1 MFRRMLVPLDGTPA
15 AERALLIAA
24 HLARVAQGS
33 VTVLRVI
40 EWPPPGVLADSSTL
54 FDPSSSLAEYELARA
69 RRYLDETVQNY
80 AQALEHLPVE
90 QEVAFGP
97 PAATVFS
104 AARLEQTD
112 LIILCTHTA
121 SRLKRWF
128 VGSMAQ
134 QAVRRSPAPL
144 LVFHEQGPLLPFPRP
159 GRPLRLLLPLDGS
172 LTAEAAL
179 KPALQLLSLLAPP
192 ELSLVQLLSVIDVP
206 DYRTLGGARL
216 SDPGLHEQL
225 QEEARSYLEGVMQRM
240 RQEQLV
246 DPAVTITSAVIA
258 GSDVPGVILKH
269 AAAED
274 AQDPAQHFDLIALAT
289 HGRRGLA
296 RLLSG
301 SVTER
306 LLTSSVLPLFIVRP
320 GTLPEGAGTEE
331 ESASQTEE
339 RQTPAADESGALGWT
354 GLL

>member
-1 MFRRMLVPLDGTPA
+1 MFRRMLVPLDGTAA

-24 HLARVAQGS
+24 HLARAAQGS

-54 FDPSSSLAEYELARA
+54 FDPSSSLAEHEITRA
-69 RRYLDETVQNY
+69 TRYLNETVQNY

-97 PAATVFS
+97 PASTVFS
-104 AARLEQTD
+104 AARLEQAD
-112 LIILCTHTA
+112 LIVLCTHAA
-121 SRLKRWF
+121 SRLKRWL

-134 QAVRRSPAPL
+134 QAVRRSPVPL

-172 LTAEAAL
+172 LTAEAVL
-179 KPALQLLSLLAPP
+179 KPALQLLALLAPP
-192 ELSLVQLLSVIDVP
+192 ELSLVQLVSVIDVP
-206 DYRTLGGARL
+206 GYGTLGGLRIP
-216 SDPGLHEQL
+216 DPGLREQL
-225 QEEARSYLEGVMQRM
+225 QEEAKSYLEGVMQRV
-240 RQEQLV
+240 RQEQLA
-246 DPAVTITSAVIA
+246 DPAVTITSTVIT
-258 GSDVPGVILKH
+258 GSNVPGVILKH

-289 HGRRGLA
+289 HGRSGLA
-296 RLLSG
+296 RLLLG
-301 SVTER
+301 SVTEQ
-306 LLTSSVLPLFIVRP
+306 LLTSSKLPLFIVRP
-320 GTLPEGAGTEE
+320 GMLRESDGAQE
-331 ESASQTEE
+331 ESAGQAGEHKP
-339 RQTPAADESGALGWT
+339 PAADESGVAGWT